1 MIQSFEEHRPDV
13 ADDVFVADD
22 ARVIGRV
29 RIGAGSSVWFGAILR
44 GDGENIEVGRRTNL
58 QDRVVVHVATDH
70 LPTRVGNEVTVG
82 HGAILHACTVGDRAL
97 IGIGA
102 ILLDGSR
109 VDPESMVAAGAV
121 VPPGFHVPSRTLAVG
136 APARIA
142 RDLRPAE
149 IEHLERSAD
158 RYVRLAMRYRDLR
171 GQ

>member
-13 ADDVFVADD
+13 ADDAFVADD

-29 RIGAGSSVWFGAILR
+29 RIGEEASVWFGAILR
-44 GDGENIEVGRRTNL
+44 GDGEDIVIGRRTNL

-70 LPTRVGNEVTVG
+70 LPTRVGDEVTVG
-82 HGAILHACTVGDRAL
+82 HGAVLHACTVGDRAL

-109 VDPESMVAAGAV
+109 VDAESMVAAGAL
-121 VPPGFHVPSRTLAVG
+121 VPPGFHVPARTLAVG

-149 IEHLERSAD
+149 IEHLERSAE
-158 RYVRLAMRYRDLR
+158 RYVLLAKRYRNL
-171 GQ
+171 GAK

>member
-70 LPTRVGNEVTVG
+70 LPTRVGNDVTVG

>member
-70 LPTRVGNEVTVG
+70 LPTRVGNDVTVG
-82 HGAILHACTVGDRAL
+82 HGAILHACTVGDLSL
-97 IGIGA
+97 IHI
-102 ILLDGSR
+102 
-109 VDPESMVAAGAV
+109 
-121 VPPGFHVPSRTLAVG
+121 
-136 APARIA
+136 
-142 RDLRPAE
+142 
-149 IEHLERSAD
+149 
-158 RYVRLAMRYRDLR
+158 
-171 GQ
+171 